1 MPKKTY
7 PKSLKAKSKGPWPT
21 PKRGKR
27 RANMKKPASK
37 TMKSSTT
44 VSYVRHG
51 EITTKSRAHRARWG
65 HSIQNFSAM
74 PYKNLLRTL
83 QRDGIL
89 PKWKGQVC
97 PRCGMG
103 KLGKLKFVK
112 SRKQWMHQCSSRG
125 CKKYLQPDDFHPIF
139 FRGAGSSVTPLH
151 VQVCIFYAAL
161 AGVSVNSAHLILN
174 TDHKAV
180 ERLYSNLD
188 AARARYV
195 EHKEKSITYGSA
207 SGDLWRDVE
216 ADEVDVG
223 KALEED
229 SDQKPKLRWE
239 QWCGIVERGRPSS
252 LRLFRLEP
260 PLTAPR
266 APGPGPIRKHDWSDI
281 GKKLLRDRHVVLHTD
296 GARAYKL
303 RIPGVMHC
311 NVVHKK
317 KRITI
322 NKKVG
327 A

>member
-21 PKRGKR
+21 RGKR
-27 RANMKKPASK
+27 RANIKKPASK

-44 VSYVRHG
+44 VSCVRHG
-51 EITTKSRAHRARWG
+51 EVTTTPRPHRARWG
-65 HSIQNFSAM
+65 PSIQNFSAM
-74 PYKNLLRTL
+74 PYKKALHTL

-89 PKWKGQVC
+89 PKWTGQVC

-112 SRKQWMHQCSSRG
+112 TRKTWMHQCSSRG
-125 CKKYLQPDDFHPIF
+125 CKRYLQPDDFHPIF

-151 VQVCIFYAAL
+151 VEVCIFYAAL

-174 TDHKAV
+174 TDHKAA
-180 ERLYSNLD
+180 ERVYSNLD

-229 SDQKPKLRWE
+229 SDQKPKLRAATRR
-239 QWCGIVERGRPSS
+239 CVPTASIYSCKGPPCVLIKLGHKSMFDILRDGVAISS
-252 LRLFRLEP
+252 FGKSYRSTPADLALFWTWKHVMDFRLCS
-260 PLTAPR
+260 TYR
-266 APGPGPIRKHDWSDI
+266 ALAAS
-281 GKKLLRDRHVVLHTD
+281 KLQYAAILV
-296 GARAYKL
+296 
-303 RIPGVMHC
+303 
-311 NVVHKK
+311 
-317 KRITI
+317 
-322 NKKVG
+322 
-327 A
+327 

>member
-74 PYKNLLRTL
+74 PYKKLLRTL

-281 GKKLLRDRHVVLHTD
+281 GKRLLRDRHVVLHTD